1 MVRIC
6 VFGDSIALGKWDDVG
21 GWTQRLGQFL
31 ESKKDLSNPKERLFY
46 IVYNLSI
53 SGNTSKDLLKRFKNE
68 AEARNP
74 DTIIF
79 AIGKNDCL
87 CDSKDKS
94 LVSKKEFGKNIKSLL
109 EQAKKL
115 TDKIIFIGVGK
126 IDESKTNPILWD
138 ENLSLNNKLIED
150 YNFILESVCK
160 SSKVYFIPIFE
171 LIKKEDLEDGMHPNK
186 EGHKKIFK
194 EVKDFLIK
202 KEVIK

>member
-53 SGNTSKDLLKRFKNE
+53 SGNTSKDLLRRFKNE
-68 AEARNP
+68 SKVREP
-74 DTIIF
+74 DIIIF
-79 AIGKNDCL
+79 AVGKNDCL
-87 CDSKDKS
+87 CDSKGKP
-94 LVSKKEFGKNIKSLL
+94 LVSKDEFEKNIKNLFD
-109 EQAKKL
+109 QAKKL
-115 TDKIIFIGVGK
+115 TNKVIFIGVGK

-138 ENLSLNNKLIED
+138 EKLFLNNNLIKS
-150 YNFILESVCK
+150 YNSSLESFCESNK
-160 SSKVYFIPIFE
+160 IIFIPIFD
-171 LIKKEDLEDGMHPNK
+171 LIKNEDLEDGMHPN
-186 EGHKKIFK
+186 EGGHKKIFK
-194 EVKDFLIK
+194 EVKEFLIK